1 MRRGKQR
8 LDDLVVV
15 DANLDDYADLLQEI
29 RRYELDVRM
38 FSTGE
43 EALQTPTARH
53 AAIWLVNMRL
63 PDMSGIS
70 LLKLVRQRLA
80 RCRVVIASDVYS
92 ADDELAARCAGA
104 TAYVCKPPSVAWL
117 DAHQMHC
124 RLPAIR
130 TATQNESGSVAAW
143 RPP

>member
-15 DANLDDYADLLQEI
+15 DANPDDYAELLHELG
-29 RRYELDVRM
+29 RYELDVRM
-38 FSTGE
+38 YATGE
-43 EALQTPTARH
+43 EALQTSTARS

-70 LLKLVRQRLA
+70 LLKLVRERLA
-80 RCRVVIASDVYS
+80 HCPIVITSDVYS
-92 ADDELAARCAGA
+92 AEDELAARCAGA

-117 DAHQMHC
+117 DAHQLRC
-124 RLPAIR
+124 RHPAIR
-130 TATQNESGSVAAW
+130 TPTQNESGSVAAL